1 MAESADE
8 SSRTGTLCRPVQHC
22 KGGGRG
28 GARQHRLE
36 ILDMIPLADLWRLPE
51 HRAALARSSGLG
63 IEIGESA
70 NLEEAP
76 DSTGLQIK

>member
-1 MAESADE
+1 
-8 SSRTGTLCRPVQHC
+8 
-22 KGGGRG
+22 
-28 GARQHRLE
+28 
-36 ILDMIPLADLWRLPE
+36 MIPLADLWRLPE

-70 NLEEAP
+70 NLKEAP